1 MDVAFG
7 SSVYIKIGDKRWKWK
22 KNMIVDILF
31 KYNLILK
38 IWFND
43 QNHEIQVYV
52 ENVIIMPFNILLRWS
67 YQFVNIARYP
77 LNDTCK
83 QYTK

>member
-1 MDVAFG
+1 
-7 SSVYIKIGDKRWKWK
+7 
-22 KNMIVDILF
+22 MIVNILF

-52 ENVIIMPFNILLRWS
+52 ENVIIMPFNILLR
-67 YQFVNIARYP
+67 
-77 LNDTCK
+77 
-83 QYTK
+83 

>member
-1 MDVAFG
+1 MLLLGLLFKSRLVINDENE
-7 SSVYIKIGDKRWKWK
+7 K
-22 KNMIVDILF
+22 KYMIVNILF

-43 QNHEIQVYV
+43 QNHEIQVYL

-67 YQFVNIARYP
+67 YQFANIARYP

>member
-1 MDVAFG
+1 
-7 SSVYIKIGDKRWKWK
+7 
-22 KNMIVDILF
+22 MIVDILF

-52 ENVIIMPFNILLRWS
+52 ENVIIMPFNILLR
-67 YQFVNIARYP
+67 
-77 LNDTCK
+77 
-83 QYTK
+83 

>member
-1 MDVAFG
+1 MLLLGLLFKLRLVINDENE
-7 SSVYIKIGDKRWKWK
+7 K

-43 QNHEIQVYV
+43 QNHEIQVYL

-67 YQFVNIARYP
+67 YQFANIARYP

>member
-1 MDVAFG
+1 MTWMLVLGLLFILRLVINDENE
-7 SSVYIKIGDKRWKWK
+7 K

-43 QNHEIQVYV
+43 QNHEIQVYL
-52 ENVIIMPFNILLRWS
+52 ENVIIMPFNILLR
-67 YQFVNIARYP
+67 
-77 LNDTCK
+77 
-83 QYTK
+83 

>member
-1 MDVAFG
+1 MLLLGLLFKLRLVINDENE
-7 SSVYIKIGDKRWKWK
+7 K
-22 KNMIVDILF
+22 KNMIVNILF

-43 QNHEIQVYV
+43 QNHEIQVYL

-67 YQFVNIARYP
+67 YQFANIARYP

>member
-1 MDVAFG
+1 MLLLGLLFKLRLVINDENE
-7 SSVYIKIGDKRWKWK
+7 K
-22 KNMIVDILF
+22 KYMIVNILF

-43 QNHEIQVYV
+43 QNPIIQVYL

-67 YQFVNIARYP
+67 YQFDNIARYP

>member
-1 MDVAFG
+1 MTWMLLLGLLFKSRLVINDENE
-7 SSVYIKIGDKRWKWK
+7 K
-22 KNMIVDILF
+22 KYMIVNILF

-52 ENVIIMPFNILLRWS
+52 ENVIIMPFNILLR
-67 YQFVNIARYP
+67 
-77 LNDTCK
+77 
-83 QYTK
+83 